1 MRTIDKIVDK
11 MDSDMVDKT
20 VLATI
25 IKIARSRRL
34 VAVQALY
41 DNGDITLDE
50 ALEILRGRLNPND
63 DSTTYDDSALLRV

>member
-34 VAVQALY
+34 VAVQTLY

-50 ALEILRGRLNPND
+50 ALEILGGRLNPND